1 MVSNRKI
8 NNYGVKHRSMEK
20 TRKYEEQSKKY
31 IIYMLISTILFLICS
46 LILIKVINVNE
57 IKSLP
62 ILKDL
67 NSINIIIGII
77 AIPCCLLYYYMYR
90 NNEFFILTLS
100 YISIFIEYIYLNYIV
115 QSIGLSG
122 RLITFPFIFR
132 IFLLTIA
139 IFNESKY
146 LKKIIDKKRLSVIVV
161 LIINIIGTYLEVKLN
176 LNIFFRERNT
186 FIWNIFQIN
195 ILIYYAILLG
205 LLAIRCMRK
214 REFIYTIFITTIS
227 VFTIRRVFYFR
238 LFNDCS
244 SKVIEYNKVLT
255 FIAYLIL
262 LIGLYIEVVR
272 RIEESIR
279 LNSQVNDFKKLKIKY
294 KEIKEVEKAKGQ
306 FFANLSHEIKTP
318 INIIYSCVQLLDIN
332 KKEGDRALWDAYN
345 KYDNTI
351 KQNCYRLLRLVNNL
365 VDMTKIDSGYMSLTF
380 VNYEIVSLVEDI
392 ILSIVP
398 YVESKNINVLFDTY
412 IEELE
417 IKCDP
422 ESIERVILNLLS
434 NAVKFTNYNGNI
446 FVFMDADDDY
456 VTIRIK
462 DDGVG
467 ISEEVQE
474 EIFKRFV
481 QEDKSFN
488 RKKEGSGIG
497 LALVKS
503 LVELHG
509 GQVYLEKGIEKGSE
523 FVVKL
528 PNVRIETEEETDNKI
543 IDVDNKPLVQKIHI
557 EFSDIYELY

>member
-146 LKKIIDKKRLSVIVV
+146 VKKIIDKKRLSVIVV

-497 LALVKS
+497 LALS
-503 LVELHG
+503 
-509 GQVYLEKGIEKGSE
+509 
-523 FVVKL
+523 
-528 PNVRIETEEETDNKI
+528 
-543 IDVDNKPLVQKIHI
+543 
-557 EFSDIYELY
+557 

>member
-1 MVSNRKI
+1 MN
-8 NNYGVKHRSMEK
+8 K
-20 TRKYEEQSKKY
+20 TEKYEEKSKKY
-31 IIYMLISTILFLICS
+31 ITYMLISTIVFLLCTLVAIR
-46 LILIKVINVNE
+46 VIDVNK
-57 IKSLP
+57 INSLP
-62 ILKDL
+62 ILEDL

-100 YISIFIEYIYLNYIV
+100 YISIFIEYIYVNYIV
-115 QSIGLSG
+115 VSVGISEH
-122 RLITFPFIFR
+122 LISFPFIFR
-132 IFLLTIA
+132 IFLLTVA
-139 IFNESKY
+139 IFNDSKY
-146 LKKIIDKKRLSVIVV
+146 VKKIIEKKRTSVILV
-161 LIINIIGTYLEVKLN
+161 LIINIIGTYIEIK
-176 LNIFFRERNT
+176 FRVNT
-186 FIWNIFQIN
+186 FFPEKNGLIWNIFQIK
-195 ILIYYAILLG
+195 ILIYYAVLLT

-227 VFTIRRVFYFR
+227 IFTVRRIFCFSI
-238 LFNDCS
+238 FKDCND
-244 SKVIEYNKVLT
+244 KVLEYNKVLT

-262 LIGLYIEVVR
+262 LVGIYIEIVR
-272 RIEESIR
+272 RIEESAR
-279 LNSQVNDFKKLKIKY
+279 LNSQVSDFKKLKIKY

-332 KKEGDRALWDAYN
+332 KKDSESALWNAYN

-365 VDMTKIDSGYMSLTF
+365 VDMTKIDSGYMNLSF
-380 VNYEIVSLVEDI
+380 VNYEVVSLVEDI

-417 IKCDP
+417 IRCDP

-434 NAVKFTNYNGNI
+434 NAVKFTNNNGNI
-446 FVFMDADDDY
+446 FVLMDADDKY

-503 LVELHG
+503 LVELHD
-509 GQVYLEKGIEKGSE
+509 GQVYLEKGTKKGSE

-528 PNVRIETEEETDNKI
+528 PNVRIEKEKEKENENDNKI

>member
-8 NNYGVKHRSMEK
+8 NNDGVKYRSMKK
-20 TRKYEEQSKKY
+20 TGKYEEQSKKY

-46 LILIKVINVNE
+46 LILIKVVNVNE

-115 QSIGLSG
+115 QSIGLSE

-146 LKKIIDKKRLSVIVV
+146 VKKIIDNKRLSVIVV
-161 LIINIIGTYLEVKLN
+161 SIINIIGTYLEVKLN
-176 LNIFFRERNT
+176 LNIFFQERNT
-186 FIWNIFQIN
+186 FIWEIFQIN

-227 VFTIRRVFYFR
+227 IFTIRRVFYFG

-332 KKEGDRALWDAYN
+332 KKEGHRALWDAYN

-380 VNYEIVSLVEDI
+380 INYEIVSLVEDI

-474 EIFKRFV
+474 DIFKRFV

-509 GQVYLEKGIEKGSE
+509 GKVYLEKGSEKGSE

-528 PNVRIETEEETDNKI
+528 PNVRIETEEENDNKI

>member
-1 MVSNRKI
+1 MN
-8 NNYGVKHRSMEK
+8 K
-20 TRKYEEQSKKY
+20 TEKYEEKSKKY
-31 IIYMLISTILFLICS
+31 ITYMLISTIVFLLCTLVAIR
-46 LILIKVINVNE
+46 VIDVNK
-57 IKSLP
+57 INSLP
-62 ILKDL
+62 ILEDL

-100 YISIFIEYIYLNYIV
+100 YISIFIEYIYVNYIV
-115 QSIGLSG
+115 VSVGISEY
-122 RLITFPFIFR
+122 LISFPFIFR
-132 IFLLTIA
+132 IFLLTVA
-139 IFNESKY
+139 IFNDSKY
-146 LKKIIDKKRLSVIVV
+146 VKKIIEKKRTSVILV
-161 LIINIIGTYLEVKLN
+161 LIINIIGTYIEIK
-176 LNIFFRERNT
+176 FRVNT
-186 FIWNIFQIN
+186 FFPEKNGLIWNIFQIK
-195 ILIYYAILLG
+195 ILIYYAVLLT

-227 VFTIRRVFYFR
+227 IFTVRRIFYFSI
-238 LFNDCS
+238 FKDCND
-244 SKVIEYNKVLT
+244 KVLEYNKVLT

-262 LIGLYIEVVR
+262 LVGIYIEIVR
-272 RIEESIR
+272 RIEESAR
-279 LNSQVNDFKKLKIKY
+279 LNSQVSDFKKLKIKY

-332 KKEGDRALWDAYN
+332 KKDSESALWNAYN

-365 VDMTKIDSGYMSLTF
+365 VDMTKIDSGYMNLSF
-380 VNYEIVSLVEDI
+380 VNYEVVSLVEDI

-417 IKCDP
+417 IRCDP

-434 NAVKFTNYNGNI
+434 NAVKFTNNNGNI
-446 FVFMDADDDY
+446 FVLMDADDKY

-503 LVELHG
+503 LVELHD
-509 GQVYLEKGIEKGSE
+509 GQVYLEKGTKKGSE

-528 PNVRIETEEETDNKI
+528 PNVRIEKEKENENDNKI

>member
-1 MVSNRKI
+1 MN
-8 NNYGVKHRSMEK
+8 K
-20 TRKYEEQSKKY
+20 TEKYEEKSKKY
-31 IIYMLISTILFLICS
+31 ITYMLISTIVFLLCTLVAIR
-46 LILIKVINVNE
+46 VIDVNK
-57 IKSLP
+57 INSLP
-62 ILKDL
+62 ILEDL

-100 YISIFIEYIYLNYIV
+100 YISIFIEYIYVNYIV
-115 QSIGLSG
+115 VSVGISEH
-122 RLITFPFIFR
+122 LISFPFIFR
-132 IFLLTIA
+132 IFLLTVA
-139 IFNESKY
+139 IFNDSKY
-146 LKKIIDKKRLSVIVV
+146 VKKIIEKKRTSVILV
-161 LIINIIGTYLEVKLN
+161 LIINIIGTYIEIK
-176 LNIFFRERNT
+176 FRVNT
-186 FIWNIFQIN
+186 FFPEKNGLIWNIFQIK
-195 ILIYYAILLG
+195 ILIYYAVLLT

-227 VFTIRRVFYFR
+227 IFTVRRIFYFSI
-238 LFNDCS
+238 FKDCND
-244 SKVIEYNKVLT
+244 KVLEYNKVLT

-262 LIGLYIEVVR
+262 LVGIYIEIVR
-272 RIEESIR
+272 RIEESAR
-279 LNSQVNDFKKLKIKY
+279 LNSQVSDFKKLKIKY

-332 KKEGDRALWDAYN
+332 KKDSESALWNAYN

-365 VDMTKIDSGYMSLTF
+365 VDMTKIDSGYMNLSF
-380 VNYEIVSLVEDI
+380 VNYEVVSLVEDI

-417 IKCDP
+417 IRCDP

-434 NAVKFTNYNGNI
+434 NAVKFTNNNGNI
-446 FVFMDADDDY
+446 FVLMDADDKY

-503 LVELHG
+503 LVELHD
-509 GQVYLEKGIEKGSE
+509 GQVYLEKGTKKGSE

-528 PNVRIETEEETDNKI
+528 PNVRIEKEKEKENENDNKI

>member
-1 MVSNRKI
+1 
-8 NNYGVKHRSMEK
+8 MEK
-20 TRKYEEQSKKY
+20 TKNYEEQSKRY
-31 IIYMLISTILFLICS
+31 IIYMLISTIVFLLFTFVTIR
-46 LILIKVINVNE
+46 VIDINK
-57 IKSLP
+57 ITSLP
-62 ILKDL
+62 ILEDL

-100 YISIFIEYIYLNYIV
+100 YVSIFIEYIYVNYIV
-115 QSIGLSG
+115 GSVGLSQH
-122 RLITFPFIFR
+122 LITFPFVFR

-146 LKKIIDKKRLSVIVV
+146 IRKIIEGNRLSIILV
-161 LIINIIGTYLEVKLN
+161 LMINIIGTFLEIKLN
-176 LNIFFRERNT
+176 LSIFFTENNT
-186 FIWNIFQIN
+186 FIWNIFQVN
-195 ILIYYAILLG
+195 ILIYYVILLT
-205 LLAIRCMRK
+205 LLAIRCIRK

-227 VFTIRRVFYFR
+227 ILTVRRVFYFYI
-238 LFNDCS
+238 FKDYIN
-244 SKVIEYNKVLT
+244 KIIEYNKVLT

-262 LIGLYIEVVR
+262 LIGLYIEIVR
-272 RIEESIR
+272 RSEESIR

-294 KEIKEVEKAKGQ
+294 KEIKEVEKVKEQ

-332 KKEGDRALWDAYN
+332 KKEGKKALWNSYN

-365 VDMTKIDSGYMSLTF
+365 VDMTKIDSGYMNLTF

-434 NAVKFTNYNGNI
+434 NAVKFTNDNGNI
-446 FVFMDADDDY
+446 FVLMDADDDY
-456 VTIRIK
+456 VTIRVK

-467 ISEEVQE
+467 VSLEVQE

-481 QEDKSFN
+481 QEDKSLN

-503 LVELHG
+503 LVELHN
-509 GQVYLEKGIEKGSE
+509 GQVYLEKGTEEGSE

-528 PNVRIETEEETDNKI
+528 PNVRIESQKENDNKI
-543 IDVDNKPLVQKIHI
+543 IDVENKPLVQKIHI

>member
-1 MVSNRKI
+1 MN
-8 NNYGVKHRSMEK
+8 K
-20 TRKYEEQSKKY
+20 TEKYEEKSKKY
-31 IIYMLISTILFLICS
+31 ITYMLISTIVFLLCTLVAIR
-46 LILIKVINVNE
+46 VIDVNK
-57 IKSLP
+57 INSLP
-62 ILKDL
+62 ILEDL

-100 YISIFIEYIYLNYIV
+100 YISIFIEYIYVNYIV
-115 QSIGLSG
+115 VSVGISEH
-122 RLITFPFIFR
+122 LISFPFIFR
-132 IFLLTIA
+132 IFLLTVA
-139 IFNESKY
+139 IFNDSKY
-146 LKKIIDKKRLSVIVV
+146 VKKIIEKKRTSVILV
-161 LIINIIGTYLEVKLN
+161 LIINIIGIYIEIK
-176 LNIFFRERNT
+176 FRVNT
-186 FIWNIFQIN
+186 FFLEKNGLIWNIFQIK
-195 ILIYYAILLG
+195 ILIYYAVLLT

-227 VFTIRRVFYFR
+227 IFTVRRIFYFSI
-238 LFNDCS
+238 FKDCND
-244 SKVIEYNKVLT
+244 KVLEYNKVLT

-262 LIGLYIEVVR
+262 LVGIYIEIVR
-272 RIEESIR
+272 RIEESAR
-279 LNSQVNDFKKLKIKY
+279 LNSQVSDFKKLKIKY

-332 KKEGDRALWDAYN
+332 KKDSESALWNAYN

-365 VDMTKIDSGYMSLTF
+365 VDMTKIDSGYMNLSF
-380 VNYEIVSLVEDI
+380 VNYEVVSLVEDI

-417 IKCDP
+417 IRCDP

-434 NAVKFTNYNGNI
+434 NAVKFTNNNGNI
-446 FVFMDADDDY
+446 FVLMDADDKY

-503 LVELHG
+503 LVELHD
-509 GQVYLEKGIEKGSE
+509 GQVYLEKGTKKGSE

-528 PNVRIETEEETDNKI
+528 PNVRIEKEKENENDNKI

>member
-1 MVSNRKI
+1 MN
-8 NNYGVKHRSMEK
+8 K
-20 TRKYEEQSKKY
+20 TEKYEEKSKKY
-31 IIYMLISTILFLICS
+31 ITYMLISTIVFLLCTLVAIR
-46 LILIKVINVNE
+46 VIDVNK
-57 IKSLP
+57 INSLP
-62 ILKDL
+62 ILEDL

-100 YISIFIEYIYLNYIV
+100 YISIFIEYIYVNYIV
-115 QSIGLSG
+115 VSVGISEH
-122 RLITFPFIFR
+122 LISFPFIFR
-132 IFLLTIA
+132 IFLLTVA
-139 IFNESKY
+139 IFNDSKY
-146 LKKIIDKKRLSVIVV
+146 VKKIIEKKRTSVILV
-161 LIINIIGTYLEVKLN
+161 LIINIIGTYIEIKFKV
-176 LNIFFRERNT
+176 NT
-186 FIWNIFQIN
+186 FFPEKNGLIWNIFQIK
-195 ILIYYAILLG
+195 ILIYYAVLLT

-227 VFTIRRVFYFR
+227 IFTVRRIFYFSI
-238 LFNDCS
+238 FKDCND
-244 SKVIEYNKVLT
+244 KVLEYNKVLT

-262 LIGLYIEVVR
+262 LVGIYIEIVR
-272 RIEESIR
+272 RIEESAR
-279 LNSQVNDFKKLKIKY
+279 LNSQVSDFKKLKIKY

-332 KKEGDRALWDAYN
+332 KKDSESALWNAYN

-365 VDMTKIDSGYMSLTF
+365 VDMTKIDSGYMNLSF
-380 VNYEIVSLVEDI
+380 VNYEVVSLVEDI

-417 IKCDP
+417 IRCDP

-434 NAVKFTNYNGNI
+434 NAVKFTNNNGNI
-446 FVFMDADDDY
+446 FVLMDADDKY

-503 LVELHG
+503 LVELHD
-509 GQVYLEKGIEKGSE
+509 GQVYLEKGTKKGSE

-528 PNVRIETEEETDNKI
+528 PNVRIEKEKEKENENDNKI

>member
-1 MVSNRKI
+1 MS
-8 NNYGVKHRSMEK
+8 
-20 TRKYEEQSKKY
+20 
-31 IIYMLISTILFLICS
+31 F
-46 LILIKVINVNE
+46 
-57 IKSLP
+57 
-62 ILKDL
+62 
-67 NSINIIIGII
+67 
-77 AIPCCLLYYYMYR
+77 
-90 NNEFFILTLS
+90 
-100 YISIFIEYIYLNYIV
+100 FIEYIYVNYIV
-115 QSIGLSG
+115 VSVGISEH
-122 RLITFPFIFR
+122 LISFPFIFR

-139 IFNESKY
+139 IFNDSKY
-146 LKKIIDKKRLSVIVV
+146 VKKIIEKKRTSVILV
-161 LIINIIGTYLEVKLN
+161 LIINIIGTYIEIK
-176 LNIFFRERNT
+176 FRVNT
-186 FIWNIFQIN
+186 FFPEKNGLIWNIFQIK
-195 ILIYYAILLG
+195 ILIYYAVLLT

-227 VFTIRRVFYFR
+227 IFTVRRIFYFSI
-238 LFNDCS
+238 FKDCND
-244 SKVIEYNKVLT
+244 KVLEYNKVLT

-262 LIGLYIEVVR
+262 LVGIYIEIVR
-272 RIEESIR
+272 RIEESAR
-279 LNSQVNDFKKLKIKY
+279 LNSQVSDFKKLKIKY

-332 KKEGDRALWDAYN
+332 KKDSESALWNAYN

-365 VDMTKIDSGYMSLTF
+365 VDMTKIDSGYMNLSF

-417 IKCDP
+417 IRCDP

-434 NAVKFTNYNGNI
+434 NAVKFTNNNGNI
-446 FVFMDADDDY
+446 FVLMDVDDEY
-456 VTIRIK
+456 VTIRVK

-467 ISEEVQE
+467 VSEEVQE

-503 LVELHG
+503 LVELHD
-509 GQVYLEKGIEKGSE
+509 GQVYLEKGTKKGSE

-528 PNVRIETEEETDNKI
+528 PNVRIEKEKENENDNKI

>member
-1 MVSNRKI
+1 
-8 NNYGVKHRSMEK
+8 
-20 TRKYEEQSKKY
+20 
-31 IIYMLISTILFLICS
+31 
-46 LILIKVINVNE
+46 
-57 IKSLP
+57 
-62 ILKDL
+62 
-67 NSINIIIGII
+67 
-77 AIPCCLLYYYMYR
+77 
-90 NNEFFILTLS
+90 
-100 YISIFIEYIYLNYIV
+100 
-115 QSIGLSG
+115 
-122 RLITFPFIFR
+122 
-132 IFLLTIA
+132 
-139 IFNESKY
+139 
-146 LKKIIDKKRLSVIVV
+146 
-161 LIINIIGTYLEVKLN
+161 
-176 LNIFFRERNT
+176 
-186 FIWNIFQIN
+186 
-195 ILIYYAILLG
+195 
-205 LLAIRCMRK
+205 MRK

>member
-1 MVSNRKI
+1 MN
-8 NNYGVKHRSMEK
+8 K
-20 TRKYEEQSKKY
+20 TEKYEEKSKKY
-31 IIYMLISTILFLICS
+31 ITYMLISTIVFLLCTLVAIR
-46 LILIKVINVNE
+46 IIDVNKIN
-57 IKSLP
+57 SLP
-62 ILKDL
+62 ILEDL

-100 YISIFIEYIYLNYIV
+100 YISIFIEYIYVNYIV
-115 QSIGLSG
+115 VSVGISEH
-122 RLITFPFIFR
+122 LISFPFIFR
-132 IFLLTIA
+132 IFLLTVA
-139 IFNESKY
+139 IFNDSKY
-146 LKKIIDKKRLSVIVV
+146 VKKIIEKKRTSVILV
-161 LIINIIGTYLEVKLN
+161 LIINIIGTYIEIK
-176 LNIFFRERNT
+176 FRVNT
-186 FIWNIFQIN
+186 FFLEKNGLIWNIFQIK
-195 ILIYYAILLG
+195 ILIYYAVLLT

-227 VFTIRRVFYFR
+227 IFTVRRIFYFSI
-238 LFNDCS
+238 FKDCND
-244 SKVIEYNKVLT
+244 KVLEYNKVLT

-262 LIGLYIEVVR
+262 LVGIYIEIVR
-272 RIEESIR
+272 RIEESAR
-279 LNSQVNDFKKLKIKY
+279 LNSQVSDFKKLKIKY

-332 KKEGDRALWDAYN
+332 KKDSESALWSAYN

-365 VDMTKIDSGYMSLTF
+365 VDMTKIDSGYMNLSF
-380 VNYEIVSLVEDI
+380 VNYEVVSLVEDI

-417 IKCDP
+417 IRCDP

-434 NAVKFTNYNGNI
+434 NAVKFTNNNGNI
-446 FVFMDADDDY
+446 FVLMDADDKY

-503 LVELHG
+503 LVELHD
-509 GQVYLEKGIEKGSE
+509 GQVYLEKGTKKGSE

-528 PNVRIETEEETDNKI
+528 PNVRIEKEKENENDNKI